1 MSYVVR
7 QRTREIGTRIALGAT
22 ERDILWLIMRQGA
35 AIAISG
41 TAIGL
46 GVGIAATRSLNSML
60 FGVSPGDPTTMAA
73 STLVLVGAVLTACYV
88 PARRAA
94 AVDPVET
101 LAEQ

>member
-1 MSYVVR
+1 
-7 QRTREIGTRIALGAT
+7 
-22 ERDILWLIMRQGA
+22 
-35 AIAISG
+35 
-41 TAIGL
+41 
-46 GVGIAATRSLNSML
+46 
-60 FGVSPGDPTTMAA
+60 MAA